1 MNAKGS
7 RMGIQYPVRQ
17 GWMDA
22 VLHLAE
28 TRHYANFPDENYKE
42 GPVDF
47 ATFSPQDVLKALT
60 DDNGEP
66 LWWSASLSDDARA
79 GYRLLYYAAQR
90 AIELYGPTTI
100 LALRVQ
106 EG

>member
-1 MNAKGS
+1 
-7 RMGIQYPVRQ
+7 MGIQYSVRQ
-17 GWMDA
+17 EWMDA

-28 TRHYANFPDENYKE
+28 VRHYANFPDEGYKE

-47 ATFSPQDVLKALT
+47 ATFTPQVVLDALT
-60 DDNGEP
+60 DDSGEP
-66 LWWSASLSDDARA
+66 LLKSDDLSGDVRE
-79 GYRLLYYAAQR
+79 GYRLLYYAAKR